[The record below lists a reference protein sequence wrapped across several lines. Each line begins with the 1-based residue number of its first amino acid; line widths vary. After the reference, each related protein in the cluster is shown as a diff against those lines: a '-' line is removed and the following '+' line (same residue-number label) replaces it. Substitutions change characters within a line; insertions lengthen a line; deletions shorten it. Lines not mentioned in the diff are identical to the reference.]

1 MSPEMEVRADIP
13 TTSESSRSDSARS
26 CAHSRLIDDVLT
38 RNGKRTGKVRC
49 LECRTIFAD
58 PYQGLK

>member
-1 MSPEMEVRADIP
+1 MTREMEVPADIP
-13 TTSESSRSDSARS
+13 TASECSHSDSATS

-49 LECRTIFAD
+49 CECKTIFDD
-58 PYQGLK
+58 PYQGHK